1 MRDSMMNGLF
11 VLCLLALSAHAQQP
25 PAGAQVTA
33 SEPGK
38 AAVAQTIKASAAV
51 TAVDKASR
59 TITLKTAGGSSF
71 DVVAGDEVKNFDQI
85 KAGDQV
91 VVQYVRAL
99 TMEVKKAAGAA
110 KRTDKS
116 DAVVARPG
124 DKPGVAAGKQVTVIA
139 DVIAVDPKKSTIT
152 LKGPK
157 GRVVELMVANQ
168 EHFKVVKKG
177 DQVEA
182 VYTEA
187 VALTVE
193 PAAKKK

>member
-1 MRDSMMNGLF
+1 MRYSTMNGLF
-11 VLCLLALSAHAQQP
+11 VLCLLAFSAHAQQP
-25 PAGAQVTA
+25 PVGAQVTA
-33 SEPGK
+33 SEAGK
-38 AAVAQTIKASAAV
+38 AGVAQTIKAAAAV

-59 TITLKTAGGSSF
+59 TITLKSADGRSF

-99 TMEVKKAAGAA
+99 TMEVKKASGAA
-110 KRTDKS
+110 KRTDKA
-116 DAVVARPG
+116 DAVVAKPG
-124 DKPGVAAGKQVTVIA
+124 DKPGVAAGRQVTVTT

-157 GRVVELMVANQ
+157 GRVVVLNVANPD
-168 EHFKVVKKG
+168 HFKVVKKG

-187 VALTVE
+187 VAVTVE
-193 PAAKKK
+193 PAKKK

>member
-1 MRDSMMNGLF
+1 MKVIFVF
-11 VLCLLALSAHAQQP
+11 VLCLLAFSAHAQQP
-25 PAGAQVTA
+25 PVGAQVTS
-33 SEPGK
+33 SEAGK
-38 AAVAQTIKASAAV
+38 AGVAQTIQASAAV

-59 TITLKTAGGSSF
+59 TFTLKGADGRSF

-91 VVQYVRAL
+91 VVRYVRAL
-99 TMEVKKAAGAA
+99 TMEVKKHSGAA
-110 KRTDKS
+110 RRTDKS
-116 DAVVARPG
+116 DAVVAKPG

-139 DVIAVDPKKSTIT
+139 DVIAVDPKKSTLT

-157 GRVVELMVANQ
+157 GRVVELNVANPD
-168 EHFKVVKKG
+168 HFKVVKKG

-187 VALTVE
+187 VAVTVE
-193 PAAKKK
+193 PAKKK

>member
-1 MRDSMMNGLF
+1 MRDSTIKGLL
-11 VLCLLALSAHAQQP
+11 VLCFVALPLHAQQP
-25 PAGAQVTA
+25 PVGAQVTS
-33 SEPGK
+33 SEAGK
-38 AAVAQTIKASAAV
+38 AGVAQTIKASAVV

-59 TITLKTAGGSSF
+59 TITLKGADGRSF

-99 TMEVKKAAGAA
+99 TMEVKKASGAA
-110 KRTDKS
+110 KRTDKA
-116 DAVVARPG
+116 DAVVAKPG
-124 DKPGVAAGKQVTVIA
+124 EQPGVAAGRQVTVIA
-139 DVIAVDPKKSTIT
+139 DVIAVDSKKSTIT

-157 GRVVELMVANQ
+157 GRVVELKVANPD
-168 EHFKVVKKG
+168 HFKVVKKG